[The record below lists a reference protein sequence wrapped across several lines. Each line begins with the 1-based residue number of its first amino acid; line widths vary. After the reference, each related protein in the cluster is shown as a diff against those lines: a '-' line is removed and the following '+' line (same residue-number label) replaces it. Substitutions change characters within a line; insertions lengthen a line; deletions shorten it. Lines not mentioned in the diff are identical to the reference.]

1 MVEAITMKKCFSQK
15 GAALVEFAIVL
26 LPLMLIT
33 FGIIEFGLIMFNQQ
47 VITNAAREGAR
58 YGIVMT
64 DGKPANVI
72 TQAMIQQVAT
82 NYAASHLVTFGAGNL
97 VSTASQVCGPGTFSQ
112 SLTVTV
118 TYDYVYLLIDN
129 FLPLGNK
136 KTLVSQAV
144 MRCE

>member
-1 MVEAITMKKCFSQK
+1 MKRYFSQK
-15 GAALVEFAIVL
+15 GAVIVEFAIVL
-26 LPLMLIT
+26 LPLIIIT

-58 YGIVMT
+58 YGIIMT
-64 DGKPANVI
+64 DGSSANAI
-72 TQAMIQQVAT
+72 TQPMIQQVAT
-82 NYAASHLVTFGAGNL
+82 SYADNHVVGFPKANTTA
-97 VSTASQVCGPGTFSQ
+97 TASQVCGPGTFGQ

-118 TYDYVYLLIDN
+118 TYDYFYLLLDN

-136 KTLVSQAV
+136 KTLLSQAV